1 MKKKIVIIGA
11 GTAGA
16 SAFAYLSHH
25 FKNIANVELVASEE
39 IETVGVGEATVGNIN
54 AFLESMDLCPEEVC
68 LNDSRGSIKYSVH
81 LKDWYKEDL
90 SYFTPISQIAYDYHD
105 IKQYSINLKD
115 YWLSIGAISLAKDNI
130 SPFLR
135 KEFWNKIRLP
145 NKWREYAFN
154 IDASLFA
161 KKLLEIGEEK
171 GGKRTYGNIV
181 ELVSTQDDII
191 DHALLDTGEKIT
203 ADFWVD
209 CSGFKRLIK
218 NTLDI
223 PMTKF
228 KELGNNRAWATRI
241 PYVDKSQELPYL
253 SNVECQTMNAGWRW
267 QIGLRDRIGTGYVF
281 NNNYISEEEALQE
294 FKDSFEGDRIK
305 DEDCNLIEFETECMT
320 KQTGKN
326 WITCGL
332 SAGFV
337 EPLESTSIF
346 FMHNN
351 LVTFASLMINNK
363 LPKDA
368 QMVSITNWKITDPL
382 FEWNDWN
389 EEKQQIYNTY
399 TADTFKT
406 TVDYIGAHY
415 AWNNNDKSKYWTDW
429 KTHKNQYLEKC
440 AKVFNYDNTRLFFSR
455 PAWSILAIG
464 NYIDVDEV
472 ANWDLSKMFL
482 FDRQKVL
489 WDNGDYG
496 NPPSH
501 RAVLDDR
508 SPSEILYANRVI
520 FGIIHWRTLLVN
532 EFKKFA
538 YSLED
543 QYEHFNGE
551 RVADF
556 NEKSPYE
563 FLQDINF

>member
-228 KELGNNRAWATRI
+228 KELGNIAKTKGFLLVSSSPLTRSS
-241 PYVDKSQELPYL
+241 YH
-253 SNVECQTMNAGWRW
+253 A
-267 QIGLRDRIGTGYVF
+267 
-281 NNNYISEEEALQE
+281 
-294 FKDSFEGDRIK
+294 
-305 DEDCNLIEFETECMT
+305 DED
-320 KQTGKN
+320 
-326 WITCGL
+326 
-332 SAGFV
+332 
-337 EPLESTSIF
+337 
-346 FMHNN
+346 
-351 LVTFASLMINNK
+351 FAKLQQNRIN
-363 LPKDA
+363 
-368 QMVSITNWKITDPL
+368 
-382 FEWNDWN
+382 
-389 EEKQQIYNTY
+389 
-399 TADTFKT
+399 
-406 TVDYIGAHY
+406 
-415 AWNNNDKSKYWTDW
+415 
-429 KTHKNQYLEKC
+429 
-440 AKVFNYDNTRLFFSR
+440 
-455 PAWSILAIG
+455 
-464 NYIDVDEV
+464 
-472 ANWDLSKMFL
+472 
-482 FDRQKVL
+482 
-489 WDNGDYG
+489 
-496 NPPSH
+496 SH
-501 RAVLDDR
+501 
-508 SPSEILYANRVI
+508 
-520 FGIIHWRTLLVN
+520 
-532 EFKKFA
+532 
-538 YSLED
+538 
-543 QYEHFNGE
+543 
-551 RVADF
+551 
-556 NEKSPYE
+556 
-563 FLQDINF
+563 